1 VKRLARVSVLFAALC
16 LLVAAPSAAA
26 VKEGRVART
35 AAKLRT
41 TTGLIVQWKD
51 GSARVLRGKV
61 RARADVEFEANLGD
75 RDFQLVELE
84 PGQGAAAAI
93 KTLEA
98 SPAVVLA
105 ERDGYREPTA
115 LPNDPLF
122 GELWG
127 LRNTGAG
134 VKGFSGAVAGD
145 DVDVEGAWIRTVGSP
160 SVVVADLDSGYRFD
174 HPDLAPV
181 AWVNPGESDDGV
193 DNDLNGYV
201 DDIHGYDFVGANG
214 ESSADDNDN
223 DPTDDDLF
231 SGGHGVH
238 TAGTIGAAGN
248 NGLGI
253 TGVAQNARI
262 MPLRVCSRFPS
273 LGANRCPI
281 SAIVSA
287 INYAGKMGARVAN
300 MSLGG
305 TERFQIE
312 ANALAENPG
321 TLFVI
326 SAGND
331 GQNNEVTH
339 HYPCDFEP
347 VADAA
352 PAVPGAIDNVL
363 CVAATNQAD
372 ALAGF
377 SDYGASS
384 VDLAAPGTETL
395 STYPVSEPFEE
406 RFTVDDFA
414 TEWPATGANGGFERT
429 NEPPLT
435 SFGMTDVVGA
445 PVPST
450 VRETTS
456 QTLTLPVNQGCTLI
470 QTRRVVLAAG
480 DEFRYSVLLN
490 GSALVNQKPEATPPG
505 PTLETRTL
513 ALPAAFKA
521 GGSVQLRFR
530 FSAGASTEAGSGVW
544 LDDLRIRCQVS
555 TYAFLQGTSMA
566 APHVTGTAA
575 LLFSQKPGASVSA
588 VKAALLASVDP
599 VASLSGKTV
608 TGGRLDASAALDR
621 FDEVAPA
628 APALTVTPASPAASE
643 EPVIGGSAEER
654 SSVSLY
660 AGGSCEGAQLQTVSA
675 AQLKAT
681 GVSVSVSPE
690 TTAVFSAKATDTA
703 VPTANVSACSAPLS
717 YTQQVPD
724 EEAPAA
730 PVLSS
735 TSPPSPAA
743 DGTPVIIG
751 SAEPGSTVD
760 IYRQADCQGELMVSR
775 SAGQLASPGIEVF
788 AAAATTSQYSATAT
802 DAAANT
808 SDCSAPLA
816 YTNTTPIGG
825 EPEFEPETTPP
836 LVVPLPLPTP
846 EPVAGCKVPKLAGKT
861 LARAKGALTGA
872 GCKLGRVTKPKPVK
886 GQKLVVKRS
895 TPGAGAT
902 ATAAVS
908 LRLGP
913 KPKPSRH

>member
-1 VKRLARVSVLFAALC
+1 VSVLFAALC
-16 LLVAAPSAAA
+16 LLAAAPSAAA
-26 VKEGRVART
+26 VEEGSPAPPVA
-35 AAKLRT
+35 ADAVPLSKAV
-41 TTGLIVQWKD
+41 IVQWED
-51 GSARVLRGKV
+51 GSPRSQRIEAREEAEVGFQ
-61 RARADVEFEANLGD
+61 ADLGD
-75 RDFQLVELE
+75 RDFQLVEVE
-84 PGQGAAAAI
+84 PGQSAAAAI
-93 KTLEA
+93 ASLE
-98 SPAVVLA
+98 SDPAVVLA

-115 LPNDPLF
+115 LPNDPLL

-145 DVDVEGAWIRTVGSP
+145 DIDVEGAWIRTLGSP
-160 SVVVADLDSGYRFD
+160 SVVVADIDSGYRFD

-181 AWVNPGESDDGV
+181 AWVNPGETDDGI
-193 DNDLNGYV
+193 DNDFNGYV

-214 ESSADDNDN
+214 EAVALAPDN
-223 DPTDDDLF
+223 DPTDDDLLT
-231 SGGHGVH
+231 GGHGVH

-248 NGLGI
+248 NAVGI
-253 TGVAQNARI
+253 TGVAQNVRI
-262 MPLRVCSRFPS
+262 MPLRVCSRFPKAN
-273 LGANRCPI
+273 ANRCRI

-305 TERFQIE
+305 TEEFTVE

-331 GQNNEVTH
+331 GQDNEVTH

-347 VADAA
+347 VADAE
-352 PAVPGAIDNVL
+352 PAVPGAIDNVI

-377 SDYGASS
+377 SDYGAAS

-395 STYPVSEPFEE
+395 STYPLAEPFEE

-414 TEWPATGANGGFERT
+414 TEWPATGVNGGFERT
-429 NEPPLT
+429 NESPLT
-435 SFGMTDVVGA
+435 SFGMTDLVGA
-445 PVPST
+445 PVANT

-456 QTLTLPVNQGCTLI
+456 QSFTLPVNQGCTLF
-470 QTRRVVLAAG
+470 QTRRVVLASE
-480 DEFRYSVLLN
+480 DHYRYSVLLN
-490 GSALVNQKPEATPPG
+490 GIVQASSEPLSTPTPEG
-505 PTLETRTL
+505 LQIIEL

-530 FSAGASTEAGSGVW
+530 FTAGATPEPGSGVW

-608 TGGRLDASAALDR
+608 SGGRLDASSALDR
-621 FDEVAPA
+621 FDEVAPT
-628 APALTVTPASPAASE
+628 APALSVTPASPAAEE
-643 EPVIGGSAEER
+643 EPVVSGAAEER
-654 SSVSLY
+654 SSVSLF
-660 AGGSCEGAQLQTVSA
+660 AGGSCEGAPLATVSA
-675 AQLKAT
+675 AQLKAPGIT
-681 GVSVSVSPE
+681 VSVSPGA
-690 TTAVFSAKATDTA
+690 TAVFSAKAADTA

-717 YTQQVPD
+717 YTQQEPD

-730 PVLSS
+730 PVLSA

-743 DGTPVIIG
+743 DGTPEIIG
-751 SAEPGSTVD
+751 SAEAGSTVR
-760 IYRQADCQGELMVSR
+760 IYRDPACQGEVLTSG
-775 SAGQLASPGIEVF
+775 SAEKLASPGIEVF
-788 AAAATTSQYSATAT
+788 APAATATQYSATAT
-802 DAAANT
+802 DAADNT
-808 SDCSAPLA
+808 SDCSAPIA

-825 EPEFEPETTPP
+825 EKEPETLPP
-836 LVVPLPLPTP
+836 LVVPLPLPIP
-846 EPVAGCKVPKLAGKT
+846 EPVVGCTVPKLAGKT
-861 LARAKGALTGA
+861 LARAKAALAAA
-872 GCKLGRVTKPKPVK
+872 GCKLGKVTKPKRRK
-886 GQKLVVKRS
+886 GQKLVVKGS
-895 TPGAGAT
+895 SPGASAT
-902 ATAAVS
+902 ASGAVK